1 MEHIS
6 FPSINQ
12 YRQVV
17 KNIRSRA
24 DYHGV
29 PYPKVKYEVTVKI
42 HGSNAGI
49 CRPVNGSAGDI
60 YFQSRERLIT
70 IESDNAGFAA
80 FGEGN
85 RELLNNYI
93 DKIVEEAGVTAG
105 VVQIFG
111 EWFGGNIQKGVG
123 VNGLDK
129 MLCIFGVR
137 ISDSAESREWA
148 SKDLIR
154 KVFGTLQSSIV
165 RIYTKY
171 DFPHWEVEVDFDRP
185 ELSQNRFVE
194 LCNMVEKDCPVARF
208 FKPDAAEELIG
219 EGVVI
224 VPIIEEGTP
233 DFVKGN
239 TAKIKGEKH
248 SVSKV
253 KTTATLD
260 PEKMT
265 SHREFV
271 EKTLTEN
278 RMRQGVDKMRE
289 LGHPMDITSTGLYVR
304 WILNDIIKEESDT
317 MVASLIEPKDISKE
331 ISIKARNF
339 WFNVVQGSWDINNSL
354 KGVLCLF

>member
-12 YRQVV
+12 FRQIV
-17 KNIRSRA
+17 KNIRSSA

-29 PYPKVKYEVTVKI
+29 PYPKVKYEVSVKI

-49 CRPVNGSAGDI
+49 CRPVNGGVDDI
-60 YFQSRERLIT
+60 YFQSRERILT
-70 IESDNAGFAA
+70 IESDNAGFCF
-80 FGEGN
+80 FGQGYKN
-85 RELLNNYI
+85 LFNTYI
-93 DKIVEEAGVTAG
+93 DKIVKETGATSGT
-105 VVQIFG
+105 VQIFG

-137 ISDSAESREWA
+137 ISDNAESREWE
-148 SKDLIR
+148 SKDLIK
-154 KVFGTLQSSIV
+154 KVFGTNTSKID

-208 FKPDAAEELIG
+208 FKPDATEELVG

-224 VPIIEEGTP
+224 VPIVDADTP

-253 KTTATLD
+253 KTTAMLD

-265 SHREFV
+265 SQAEFV
-271 EKTLTEN
+271 DKTLTEN
-278 RMRQGVDKMRE
+278 RLNQGLEKMKE
-289 LGHPMDITSTGLYVR
+289 LGHPIDMTSTGHFIKWVMG
-304 WILNDIIKEESDT
+304 DIFREEADT
-317 MVASLIEPKDISKE
+317 MVASLIEPKDVNGIIATRAK
-331 ISIKARNF
+331 KF
-339 WFNVVQGSWDINNSL
+339 WIEQVNVN
-354 KGVLCLF
+354 